1 VVQSLPEGEH
11 AVAVI
16 RRIGEPVQSDLD
28 VMHRLRRA
36 GVRPGNA
43 VQVTPSD
50 GGVLVGAAR
59 EATELE
65 LDLAAHVFADKR

>member
-1 VVQSLPEGEH
+1 VPSGEH

-16 RRIGEPVQSDLD
+16 RRIGEPVQSDQD

-43 VQVTPSD
+43 IQVSPSE
-50 GGVLVGAAR
+50 GGVLVGAAK

-65 LDLAAHVFADKR
+65 LELAAHVFADKP